1 MQGWKCKR
9 CGYTHIAEKP
19 SKMPKRFPACRS
31 TLLIRMSNLAVETKQ
46 QLSPPEIYTR
56 LNLISTLP
64 VQRQE
69 AERQILKESA
79 GTHILSLDE
88 RRGKLSDI
96 MSRKEAREYLSL
108 VRDRNFGLAIVGNAI
123 IAVAPDS
130 PIRMHVGVNQAKLD
144 ELEEAAEKEP

>member
-1 MQGWKCKR
+1 M
-9 CGYTHIAEKP
+9 
-19 SKMPKRFPACRS
+19 
-31 TLLIRMSNLAVETKQ
+31 AVETKQ

-69 AERQILKESA
+69 VERQILKESA
-79 GTHILSLDE
+79 GIHILSLDE
-88 RRGKLSDI
+88 RRGRLSDI
-96 MSRKEAREYLSL
+96 LPRKEAEEYLSL
-108 VRDRNFGLAIVGNAI
+108 VRDRNFGLAIVGNAV

-144 ELEEAAEKEP
+144 ELEEAAEKEL

>member
-1 MQGWKCKR
+1 MQGWKCER
-9 CGYTHIAEKP
+9 CGYTHISDEP
-19 SKMPKRFPACRS
+19 TKMPKKCPACRS
-31 TLLIRMSNLAVETKQ
+31 SMLIRMSNLAVETKQ

-69 AERQILKESA
+69 VERQILKESA
-79 GTHILSLDE
+79 GIHILSLDE
-88 RRGKLSDI
+88 RRGRLSDI
-96 MSRKEAREYLSL
+96 LPRKEAEEYLSL
-108 VRDRNFGLAIVGNAI
+108 VRDRNFGLAIVGNAV

-144 ELEEAAEKEP
+144 ELEEAAEKEL